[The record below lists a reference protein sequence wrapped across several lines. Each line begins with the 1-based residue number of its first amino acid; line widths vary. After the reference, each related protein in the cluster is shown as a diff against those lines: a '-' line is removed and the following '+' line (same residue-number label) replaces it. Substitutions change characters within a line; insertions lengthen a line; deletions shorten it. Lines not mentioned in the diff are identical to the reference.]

1 MGAGAAPRDSLDLA
15 FTFLE
20 RTGTDDGSM
29 TMIYDASFR
38 SWRQFGVISQ
48 PFWVLYD
55 REGNPIA
62 NRSGQVDFGLV
73 ASVL

>member
-15 FTFLE
+15 FEFVD
-20 RTGTDDGSM
+20 RTGTGDGSM

-38 SWRQFGVISQ
+38 SWRQFGVSSQ

-55 REGNPIA
+55 RDGNPVA
-62 NRSGQVDFGLV
+62 NRPGKVDFELV